1 MLSLTSYISIFLH
14 PNNKIFKQLT
24 SAQRP
29 KRWKTSERI
38 GSVLTM
44 DKVNLHRGQ
53 IFENLTYCVR
63 KEEPNS
69 RECMEGK
76 LEL

>member
-1 MLSLTSYISIFLH
+1 
-14 PNNKIFKQLT
+14 
-24 SAQRP
+24 
-29 KRWKTSERI
+29 
-38 GSVLTM
+38 M
-44 DKVNLHRGQ
+44 DKVKLHRGQ